1 MVAAIVTI
9 LDDIYDVYGNS
20 EECELFTK
28 AIESWH
34 PNAAQDLP
42 EHIQSVFEKILDIH
56 QSIKHELALEEKYR
70 MSYLKNVTVDLV
82 RDFNMEVKW
91 RDKSYV
97 PATVEEH
104 LHVSA
109 RTSGCHVLSC
119 ASFVGMDGVATKESF
134 DWVSSMPKLVRS
146 LCIIM
151 RLSNDLKSYKRE
163 KKMSHVA
170 STIDSCMKE
179 HNISIELVYKKINE
193 LIEESWKDFNGEWL
207 NPDNAQP
214 EQLLETIFNLTRAI
228 EFTYNQGDALTN
240 SYTIKDTMNSL
251 FVEPITTI

>member
-1 MVAAIVTI
+1 M
-9 LDDIYDVYGNS
+9 
-20 EECELFTK
+20 
-28 AIESWH
+28 
-34 PNAAQDLP
+34 Q
-42 EHIQSVFEKILDIH
+42 
-56 QSIKHELALEEKYR
+56 
-70 MSYLKNVTVDLV
+70 
-82 RDFNMEVKW
+82 
-91 RDKSYV
+91 
-97 PATVEEH
+97 
-104 LHVSA
+104 
-109 RTSGCHVLSC
+109 
-119 ASFVGMDGVATKESF
+119 
-134 DWVSSMPKLVRS
+134 
-146 LCIIM
+146 
-151 RLSNDLKSYKRE
+151 RE